1 MKAGI
6 SFTVSATLGRHTA
19 QTTLGWSLVS
29 QSDEPEEP
37 EDVFQEVDLTS
48 ERVPVGFRT
57 TYELEESE
65 ELDDRRRVDSAFAR
79 TK

>member
-29 QSDEPEEP
+29 QSDDPEEP
-37 EDVFQEVDLTS
+37 ENDDKEVDLTS

-57 TYELEESE
+57 THELEESE
-65 ELDDRRRVDSAFAR
+65 GFDGCRRID
-79 TK
+79 

>member
-29 QSDEPEEP
+29 QSDEPDEP
-37 EDVFQEVDLTS
+37 EGAEEEVDLTS

-57 TYELEESE
+57 TYELEEGGWE
-65 ELDDRRRVDSAFAR
+65 DDCRRIDPTTATVE
-79 TK
+79 

>member
-29 QSDEPEEP
+29 QSDEPEETEEPP
-37 EDVFQEVDLTS
+37 EEVDLVS
-48 ERVPVGFRT
+48 EKMPVGFRT
-57 TYELEESE
+57 TYELEEGGGE
-65 ELDDRRRVDSAFAR
+65 DDRRRVDSAFAG
-79 TK
+79 TE

>member
-29 QSDEPEEP
+29 QSDEPEP
-37 EDVFQEVDLTS
+37 EEENEEVDLTS

-65 ELDDRRRVDSAFAR
+65 GNDDRRRVDSAFAR
-79 TK
+79 VE

>member
-37 EDVFQEVDLTS
+37 ESDEEEVDLIS

-57 TYELEESE
+57 TYELEEGGGE
-65 ELDDRRRVDSAFAR
+65 DDRRRIDPTTAR

>member
-29 QSDEPEEP
+29 QSDEPEKP
-37 EDVFQEVDLTS
+37 ESDEEEVDLTS

-65 ELDDRRRVDSAFAR
+65 EFDDRRRIDSAFAR

>member
-29 QSDEPEEP
+29 QSDDPEEP
-37 EDVFQEVDLTS
+37 ESDDEEVDLTS

-57 TYELEESE
+57 THELEESE
-65 ELDDRRRVDSAFAR
+65 EFDDCRRVDSAFAR

>member
-37 EDVFQEVDLTS
+37 EGDEEEVDLTS

-65 ELDDRRRVDSAFAR
+65 GNDDRRRVDSAFAR

>member
-6 SFTVSATLGRHTA
+6 SFTVSATLGRNTA
-19 QTTLGWSLVS
+19 QTALGWSLVS
-29 QSDEPEEP
+29 QSVEPDEPESDE
-37 EDVFQEVDLTS
+37 EEVDLTS
-48 ERVPVGFRT
+48 ERMPVGFRT

-65 ELDDRRRVDSAFAR
+65 GNDDRRRIDPTTAR

>member
-29 QSDEPEEP
+29 QSDEPDEP
-37 EDVFQEVDLTS
+37 EGAEEEVDLTS
-48 ERVPVGFRT
+48 ERMPVGFRT

-65 ELDDRRRVDSAFAR
+65 GNDDRRRIDPATAR

>member
-29 QSDEPEEP
+29 QSDEPDEP
-37 EDVFQEVDLTS
+37 EGADEEVDLTS

>member
-29 QSDEPEEP
+29 QSDEPDEP
-37 EDVFQEVDLTS
+37 EGAEEEVDLTS

>member
-29 QSDEPEEP
+29 QSDEPDEP
-37 EDVFQEVDLTS
+37 EGAKEEVDLTS

-65 ELDDRRRVDSAFAR
+65 EIDDRRRIDPTTATVE
-79 TK
+79 

>member
-29 QSDEPEEP
+29 QSDEPDEP
-37 EDVFQEVDLTS
+37 ESDEEVDLTS
-48 ERVPVGFRT
+48 ERMPVGFRT

-65 ELDDRRRVDSAFAR
+65 EFDDRRRIDSAFAR